1 MLKYIIIQYFL
12 RSKYLNCDS
21 LKFLILLILIKNQID
36 CDSNL
41 DKSKR
46 GRIVLF
52 AEMFDYIQPLLIVLI
67 L

>member
-46 GRIVLF
+46 DRIVLV

>member
-46 GRIVLF
+46 DRIVLF